1 VIHYFD
7 EEVYYDLRTIGTIE
21 GHVEQFK
28 LSYDLS
34 LPVGTHAAE
43 GETYVFVFIRN
54 PHL

>member
-1 VIHYFD
+1 MH
-7 EEVYYDLRTIGTIE
+7 YYDEVHYDLCTVGTIE

-34 LPVGTHAAE
+34 LPVGIHAAE

-54 PHL
+54 SHL